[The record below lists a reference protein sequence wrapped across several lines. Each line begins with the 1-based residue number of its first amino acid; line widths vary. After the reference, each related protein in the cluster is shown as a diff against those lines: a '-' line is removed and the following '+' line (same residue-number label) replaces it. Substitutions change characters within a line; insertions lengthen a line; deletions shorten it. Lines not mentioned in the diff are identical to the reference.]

1 MPAARFNERCRIVL
15 NSPFDRGAPTRL
27 LVPDST
33 TGDNAWPRTTNDAA
47 LGTLRVPKAEIDT
60 VLDRIRTT
68 SQDHCSLIEAIQA
81 CRLRF
86 AQIAL
91 APGRETG

>member
-1 MPAARFNERCRIVL
+1 MPAARVNERRRVVL

-27 LVPDST
+27 LVPGST
-33 TGDNAWPRTTNDAA
+33 TGDNTRPRTSDAA

-68 SQDHCSLIEAIQA
+68 SQDHCPLIEAIQA